1 MGQPNLEQYHRP
13 AHLGRMASMGW
24 HLLGVVCLIVG
35 GVFQAFLLQQNTT
48 SSILVLANRQ
58 YWFGGGV
65 HDGTSSPTP
74 FVITE
79 YLK

>member
-1 MGQPNLEQYHRP
+1 
-13 AHLGRMASMGW
+13 
-24 HLLGVVCLIVG
+24 
-35 GVFQAFLLQQNTT
+35 
-48 SSILVLANRQ
+48 LVLANRQ